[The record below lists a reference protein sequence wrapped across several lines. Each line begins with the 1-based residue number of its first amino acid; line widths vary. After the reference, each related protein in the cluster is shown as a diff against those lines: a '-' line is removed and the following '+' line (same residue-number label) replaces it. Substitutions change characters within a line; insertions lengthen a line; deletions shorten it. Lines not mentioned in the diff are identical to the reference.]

1 MKVIILAGGGGTRL
15 FPLSRTCFPKQ
26 FMKIDSK
33 DSLLAQ
39 TVQRFLPVVK
49 PSDVVIVTNKEY
61 MHHVKADLATARASE
76 AHILLEPEARN
87 TAPAIALAARYCQDV
102 LGATDDEVMFV
113 SPADHVVH
121 PIEDFIRS
129 VRQGIEAAR
138 LQKVV
143 TFGIKPTGPE
153 TGYGYIQA
161 GKPFD
166 FGYTVKSFREKP
178 DRVTAESY
186 VAAGNYFWNSGMF
199 AFTLG
204 CFFEELKTHQSAI
217 YEQAQASYTE
227 MLTAFAEMPSISID
241 YAVAEKS
248 SRVITIPLASYWND
262 IGSWDAIYDVLPKDS
277 SGNAIRG
284 DCMPIDCRNSL
295 MMGQSRLIAGIG
307 LQDVLVVETDDVIIV
322 AQKGESQKVKD
333 LVAKLKAQ
341 GRREADEHTTMYRPW
356 GSYTVMGEGPGYKM
370 KKIVVI
376 PGASLSL
383 QMHYHRS
390 EHWIVIA
397 GTAKVT
403 IDEDEQMVHE
413 NESVYIPQSTKHRL
427 ENPGK
432 IPLEIIEVQNGK
444 YLGED
449 DIVRFEDIYGRA

>member
-1 MKVIILAGGGGTRL
+1 
-15 FPLSRTCFPKQ
+15 
-26 FMKIDSK
+26 
-33 DSLLAQ
+33 
-39 TVQRFLPVVK
+39 
-49 PSDVVIVTNKEY
+49 
-61 MHHVKADLATARASE
+61 
-76 AHILLEPEARN
+76 
-87 TAPAIALAARYCQDV
+87 
-102 LGATDDEVMFV
+102 
-113 SPADHVVH
+113 
-121 PIEDFIRS
+121 
-129 VRQGIEAAR
+129 
-138 LQKVV
+138 
-143 TFGIKPTGPE
+143 
-153 TGYGYIQA
+153 
-161 GKPFD
+161 
-166 FGYTVKSFREKP
+166 
-178 DRVTAESY
+178 
-186 VAAGNYFWNSGMF
+186 
-199 AFTLG
+199 
-204 CFFEELKTHQSAI
+204 
-217 YEQAQASYTE
+217 
-227 MLTAFAEMPSISID
+227 
-241 YAVAEKS
+241 
-248 SRVITIPLASYWND
+248 
-262 IGSWDAIYDVLPKDS
+262 
-277 SGNAIRG
+277 
-284 DCMPIDCRNSL
+284 MPIDCRNSL

-333 LVAKLKAQ
+333 LVGKLKAQ

-403 IDEDEQMVHE
+403 IDENEQMVHE